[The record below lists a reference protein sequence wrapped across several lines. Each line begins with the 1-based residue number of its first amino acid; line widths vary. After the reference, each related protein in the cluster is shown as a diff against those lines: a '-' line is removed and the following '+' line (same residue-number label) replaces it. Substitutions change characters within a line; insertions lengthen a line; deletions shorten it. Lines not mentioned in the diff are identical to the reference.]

1 MEDDWIPSKETGFR
15 RTGLIK
21 EKYWADIVIFDP
33 ETVKD
38 EATYEEPHRFSTG
51 IDYVIVNGKITVEKG
66 KQKEVLEGKILRK

>member
-1 MEDDWIPSKETGFR
+1 MTGFPAKKLDLEEY
-15 RTGLIK
+15 GLIK
-21 EKYWADIVIFDP
+21 ENYWADIVIFYP

-51 IDYVIVNGKITVEKG
+51 IDYAIVNGKITVEKG